1 MQNRSDKYIL
11 VDREFTITM
20 NLSYS
25 LQVLSVSVL
34 LVLLRFPGLVL
45 CRLFVDRDGEDLLV
59 VLDSLV
65 TIVLSLPLQEHRFLL
80 LLVAL
85 DVLLVVFDV
94 RVPVMDRVCVES
106 FSSPNVFVFLLFGD
120 FGVIL

>member
-1 MQNRSDKYIL
+1 MSILLQNRSDKYIL

-94 RVPVMDRVCVES
+94 RVPVMDRV
-106 FSSPNVFVFLLFGD
+106 FLFP
-120 FGVIL
+120 